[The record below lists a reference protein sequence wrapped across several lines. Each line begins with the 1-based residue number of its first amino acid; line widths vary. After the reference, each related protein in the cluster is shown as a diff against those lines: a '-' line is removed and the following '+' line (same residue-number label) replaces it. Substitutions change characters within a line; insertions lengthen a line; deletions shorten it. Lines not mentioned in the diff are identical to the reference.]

1 MFLAASQDNP
11 HDHRDTDD
19 AQKPDDQD
27 RVSRGFLCDDVFA
40 RNWGGGDGCVYFHS
54 GGVSWH
60 PALRRSVIT
69 QSGRVGGIGGKVE
82 LVALREAMA
91 ISGDKLVGDLIGAGR
106 AEFSSRALRAREN
119 LDAAS
124 AEVKTRTIADHHT
137 KPAGVTTEVEEH
149 VIGGEGNIDG
159 TLGHSGARC
168 WGAVLD
174 DIVSHGR
181 GSTEKQRTE
190 ESCTHKRKAT

>member
-1 MFLAASQDNP
+1 
-11 HDHRDTDD
+11 
-19 AQKPDDQD
+19 
-27 RVSRGFLCDDVFA
+27 
-40 RNWGGGDGCVYFHS
+40 
-54 GGVSWH
+54 
-60 PALRRSVIT
+60 
-69 QSGRVGGIGGKVE
+69 VGGIGGKVE

-106 AEFSSRALRAREN
+106 AEFGASAHRSLDN
-119 LDAAS
+119 GDAAI
-124 AEVKTRTIADHHT
+124 AEVKTRTIADHHSKT
-137 KPAGVTTEVEEH
+137 AGVTTEVEEY

-181 GSTEKQRTE
+181 GSAEKQRTE
-190 ESCTHKRKAT
+190 ESYTHKRKAT